1 MSRPPEEIRTLA
13 RSHSKTAIRTLAG
26 IMRRKDT
33 APSVR
38 IAAAVALLDRGWGKP
53 TTAITVDGTITLGD
67 YFAALDASEEAED
80 DPDTSH

>member
-1 MSRPPEEIRTLA
+1 
-13 RSHSKTAIRTLAG
+13 
-26 IMRRKDT
+26 MRRKDT

-67 YFAALDASEEAED
+67 YFAALDASEEAD
-80 DPDTSH
+80 DCPSSYKMEQVAA